1 MLVCGRRERAEA
13 QRLKREVRRE
23 QRGAVRELRK
33 DAAYLHGIREQ
44 EAARDK
50 AERSSKLRAGMSF
63 MQQQASDM
71 ASGGQKGMWKRKKR
85 K

>member
-1 MLVCGRRERAEA
+1 MSCDRERAEK

-44 EAARDK
+44 DAARDK
-50 AERSSKLRAGMSF
+50 AERTTKLRAGMSF
-63 MQQQASDM
+63 HA
-71 ASGGQKGMWKRKKR
+71 AAGV
-85 K
+85 